1 MVGFGETQEEVF
13 QVMADLRASRVDLI
27 TIGQYLRPSA
37 KHLPVERYY
46 PPEEFDPFV
55 ERGRELGFQ
64 HVEAGP
70 LVRSSYHA
78 DRQAGFAGAAS

>member
-1 MVGFGETQEEVF
+1 MTRSARQKKP
-13 QVMADLRASRVDLI
+13 SNVDLI

-46 PPEEFDPFV
+46 PPQEFEPFV
-55 ERGRELGFQ
+55 EFGDKLGFQ

-70 LVRSSYHA
+70 LVRSSYNAHK
-78 DRQAGFAGAAS
+78 QAGVAEARA